1 MALLISGGRVLAGHL
16 EIADVRVRDGVI
28 APTDAPL
35 PGNALQLDATGLL
48 VLATLVPT
56 IRSGVWW
63 IRGFDFPRLQ
73 LTVLSAPPRC
83 MMTPSAATRLRKS
96 GMANIAHPTSRQSTL
111 TTVGMGTKSAS
122 ITSANATA
130 SQTSR
135 CIPS

>member
-1 MALLISGGRVLAGHL
+1 
-16 EIADVRVRDGVI
+16 
-28 APTDAPL
+28 
-35 PGNALQLDATGLL
+35 
-48 VLATLVPT
+48 
-56 IRSGVWW
+56 
-63 IRGFDFPRLQ
+63 
-73 LTVLSAPPRC
+73 